1 MVERPGRPTP
11 TTRQV
16 PVRVLTLRP
25 DAAASCLRQDAVDR
39 DRRPR
44 TSALSNWPRR
54 TQVTLDANSPMVDRK
69 SRSVNQHTATARHSN
84 ARNETDGRRIRTSPR
99 RLTSPELPLH
109 RFQRTSEVGL
119 SLTVNDRFV
128 FLTDRVILRTDLRT
142 VKRRDNR
149 NVKIYLPMDDRR
161 VARPNHGLRLKSRL
175 TIELSRPG
183 HHPMRE
189 GGVRKKIR
197 FSQ

>member
-1 MVERPGRPTP
+1 M
-11 TTRQV
+11 
-16 PVRVLTLRP
+16 
-25 DAAASCLRQDAVDR
+25 
-39 DRRPR
+39 
-44 TSALSNWPRR
+44 
-54 TQVTLDANSPMVDRK
+54 MDRK
-69 SRSVNQHTATARHSN
+69 FRRVDQRAANARHSD

-161 VARPNHGLRLKSRL
+161 VARPIHALRLKSRL

-183 HHPMRE
+183 YHPMQDR
-189 GGVRKKIR
+189 GVRKKIR